1 MMQAPEAAGEFIPIR
16 SGPRHFRATWRRVIR
31 QPTDYSAA
39 FRSYLEPRSSA
50 ESAQLRATRC
60 EECNYKRLDV
70 MPSKRHDGGMKT
82 SHKRAT
88 VYFDASLH
96 RALRVKAAVTERSL
110 SEIVNAAVKQSMAED
125 AEDLAAFKD
134 RVNEPNLAFEV
145 VLKDLRQRGKL

>member
-1 MMQAPEAAGEFIPIR
+1 M
-16 SGPRHFRATWRRVIR
+16 T
-31 QPTDYSAA
+31 
-39 FRSYLEPRSSA
+39 
-50 ESAQLRATRC
+50 
-60 EECNYKRLDV
+60 
-70 MPSKRHDGGMKT
+70 SKRYDAFMKT
-82 SHKRAT
+82 QLKRTT

-134 RVNEPNLAFEV
+134 RANEPNMAFEV